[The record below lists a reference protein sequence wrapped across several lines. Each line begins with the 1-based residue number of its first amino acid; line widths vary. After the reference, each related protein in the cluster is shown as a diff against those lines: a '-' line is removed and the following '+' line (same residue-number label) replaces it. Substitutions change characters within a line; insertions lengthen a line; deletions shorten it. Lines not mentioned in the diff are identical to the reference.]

1 MEGLKHNKEEYFITE
16 LIQYATSGCSILLFI
31 PDSIF
36 PSYYKWLFLRLTML
50 QNTHR
55 PTFHHFLS
63 DWPIHI
69 PHYANQ
75 RFRQK
80 KYFFFQMSDTFRRA
94 HFFPVCDLWSQDSNF
109 CLYFLNLYIC
119 LMILSITLYL
129 TKLNKAINRI
139 PPLICLMNLRHLS
152 MIPWILNSYLMFQ
165 CFNPCQENKCHM
177 STSSCCHII

>member
-1 MEGLKHNKEEYFITE
+1 MLPLDVLSSYSSLTASFPHITNDCFLDSPCCKT
-16 LIQYATSGCSILLFI
+16 LIGQLSITSCQTDQYT
-31 PDSIF
+31 
-36 PSYYKWLFLRLTML
+36 YLTMPI
-50 QNTHR
+50 R
-55 PTFHHFLS
+55 DS
-63 DWPIHI
+63 DK
-69 PHYANQ
+69 
-75 RFRQK
+75 K

-139 PPLICLMNLRHLS
+139 SPLICLMNLRHLS